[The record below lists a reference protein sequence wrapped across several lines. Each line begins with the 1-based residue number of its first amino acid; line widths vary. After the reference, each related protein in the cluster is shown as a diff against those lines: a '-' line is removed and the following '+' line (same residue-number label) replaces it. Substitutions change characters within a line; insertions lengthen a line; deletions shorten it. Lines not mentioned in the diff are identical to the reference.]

1 MKSYCCIAALLLLL
15 VVGLVGYKVVF
26 VGETLPAEDGRSA
39 IQLDPGERD
48 LVLGEMRAFLQAVQ
62 SIAQSLNDDDLP
74 SAATA
79 ARQVG
84 TATMGGV
91 PVSLMA
97 KLPIGFKELGH
108 STHRAFDELAL
119 DAEQLGD
126 RDHALG
132 QLAALLGNCVGCHA
146 AFRFATGQ

>member
-1 MKSYCCIAALLLLL
+1 MKNFCCTAALLLLL
-15 VVGLVGYKVVF
+15 VVALVGYKMLF
-26 VGETLPAEDGRSA
+26 VGETMPAADGRSA

-48 LVLGEMRAFLQAVQ
+48 LVLAEMRAFLQDVQ
-62 SIAQSLNDDDLP
+62 VIAQSLNDNDLP
-74 SAATA
+74 GAASA

-84 TATMGGV
+84 TATMGAV

-97 KLPIGFKELGH
+97 KLPMGFKQLGH

-126 RDHALG
+126 RDQALG
-132 QLAALLGNCVGCHA
+132 QLATLLGNCVGCHA